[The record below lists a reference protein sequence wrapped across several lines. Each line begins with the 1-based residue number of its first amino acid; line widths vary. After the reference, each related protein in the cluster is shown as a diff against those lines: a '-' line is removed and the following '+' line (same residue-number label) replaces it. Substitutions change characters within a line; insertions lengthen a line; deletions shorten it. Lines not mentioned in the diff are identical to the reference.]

1 MAPARPA
8 PSSARPARSG
18 YLRGERPS
26 GGRRRGTDP
35 AAPPRSRQEAGKAGG
50 GAPPLP
56 LGGRNDP
63 GRGRLCRRGPGG
75 GFGCRGF
82 EGCWRSRGGEG
93 IVPPLKGSARGSSL
107 RGRSPA
113 LSREKPGSLRGRSPI
128 PSGKK
133 PGFLKGEKPGSFR
146 RRCQRAVPRP
156 AACGGV
162 NVGREPSTHA
172 YYYYFFCLFN
182 SLSAARFS

>member
-63 GRGRLCRRGPGG
+63 GRGRLCGRGPGG

-93 IVPPLKGSARGSSL
+93 IVPPLKGSARGRPSGGEAQL
-107 RGRSPA
+107 CQ
-113 LSREKPGSLRGRSPI
+113 GRSPI

-133 PGFLKGEKPGSFR
+133 PGFLKGGEAPLLQAPPSESGATTGR
-146 RRCQRAVPRP
+146 LRWGQCWEGAEHPRI
-156 AACGGV
+156 
-162 NVGREPSTHA
+162 
-172 YYYYFFCLFN
+172 FFFFFLFN
-182 SLSAARFS
+182 SLSAARFPEYLPVRQP